1 MYIYLFQNKP
11 PLYMVYI
18 YIYIY
23 IYTHTHIYIYKAFS
37 TMLDKEYKKKRR
49 DGEIRK
55 HKLNEMRALN
65 TK

>member
-1 MYIYLFQNKP
+1 MMNIYIFQNKS
-11 PLYMVYI
+11 PLYMVCI

-23 IYTHTHIYIYKAFS
+23 KHTHIYIAFS
-37 TMLDKEYKKKRR
+37 TMLDKEYKKKR